1 MKNVDKQLTGLAES
15 MVAYG
20 KKQGADEVQITI
32 SEGSELSID
41 VRMGNIEKLV
51 EAGSKRLSVKVIK
64 DSKVAT
70 ASSSDLSKE
79 TLNKLMDHAIQR
91 AELASADEFSS
102 LPESQKITADLEA
115 LQIYDGSITELAVEK
130 KIEFAKKTESI
141 CLADERVKKSYGA
154 SYGSFEGTF
163 YLANS
168 NGVSLAYPRTSCSCS
183 IYLQSGDGDN
193 LFDDGWGDAT
203 RNLSDLMTPEDI
215 AKTAI
220 HRVTRLIG
228 AKKIETQNVPVIME
242 PAMTSSLLRFLQ
254 QCITGRSIYLK
265 QSFLTDKL
273 CQQIAGKNISI
284 VDDGLLPRGIG
295 SRPFDS
301 EGVPSQKTSLIEQG
315 VLKNY
320 LLDTYASK
328 KLGLPS
334 TGNAGGSTNFYME
347 AGIHSQEEIIKSVDK
362 GLYLADMIGQGTVPT
377 TGDIS
382 RGAFGLWIDNGE
394 LTYPVAEITISGN
407 LGTILNQI
415 EMVGNDLEHKDSIE
429 GPTIK
434 IAEMTI
440 GGK

>member
-220 HRVTRLIG
+220 HRVTRF
-228 AKKIETQNVPVIME
+228 
-242 PAMTSSLLRFLQ
+242 SSLLRFLQ

-273 CQQIAGKNISI
+273 GQQIAGKNISI

-328 KLGLPS
+328 KLGLP
-334 TGNAGGSTNFYME
+334 
-347 AGIHSQEEIIKSVDK
+347 
-362 GLYLADMIGQGTVPT
+362 
-377 TGDIS
+377 
-382 RGAFGLWIDNGE
+382 
-394 LTYPVAEITISGN
+394 
-407 LGTILNQI
+407 
-415 EMVGNDLEHKDSIE
+415 
-429 GPTIK
+429 
-434 IAEMTI
+434 
-440 GGK
+440 